1 MRRPRHDRSGQRL
14 PSGCLPYRALTWP
27 PAGLDSVRDLP
38 RLTQARSLLVLLL
51 ATCKQTQL
59 ALDAVANVL
68 DTRLSRDLGTMIERS
83 EVELRELTAKI
94 EALSAK

>member
-1 MRRPRHDRSGQRL
+1 MD
-14 PSGCLPYRALTWP
+14 
-27 PAGLDSVRDLP
+27 DLP

-94 EALSAK
+94 EALSAR

>member
-1 MRRPRHDRSGQRL
+1 VRGQRHDTYDAVYDERAGGFH
-14 PSGCLPYRALTWP
+14 GCARPDMMWRMDEL
-27 PAGLDSVRDLP
+27 S
-38 RLTQARSLLVLLL
+38 RLTQARSLLLLLL

-68 DTRLSRDLGTMIERS
+68 DTQLSGDLGAMIERS
-83 EVELRELTAKI
+83 EVELGELTAKI

>member
-1 MRRPRHDRSGQRL
+1 MD
-14 PSGCLPYRALTWP
+14 
-27 PAGLDSVRDLP
+27 DLP

-94 EALSAK
+94 DALSAK